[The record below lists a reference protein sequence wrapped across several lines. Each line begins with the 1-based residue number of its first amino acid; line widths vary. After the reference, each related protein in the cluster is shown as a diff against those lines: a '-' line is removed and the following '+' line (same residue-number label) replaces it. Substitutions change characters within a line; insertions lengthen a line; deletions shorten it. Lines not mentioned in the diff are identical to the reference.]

1 MMCGVGTSSGSI
13 PLLLTSG
20 VALVALLGGGVGW
33 LLLWGQHIRYGALS
47 GRGVG
52 QRAPIETGLSPLE
65 ALRERYAH
73 GEIELGAFEEMATHL
88 IRSPADVSRTQRDEP
103 LHINYPSDTPA

>member
-20 VALVALLGGGVGW
+20 MALVALLGGSVGW
-33 LLLWGQHIRYGALS
+33 LLLM
-47 GRGVG
+47 GRRPQSAQSVAGFT
-52 QRAPIETGLSPLE
+52 PIE

-73 GEIELGAFEEMATHL
+73 GEIDLDTFEQMATHL
-88 IRSPADVSRTQRDEP
+88 IRSPATVSRTQRDEP
-103 LHINYPSDTPA
+103 LPVQHS